1 MPLFVLSPHTRI
13 FPPADLA
20 REDGLLAVGGNLEP
34 ETLLNAYEQGIFPW
48 YNRGEPILWWS
59 PDPRLVL
66 FPQKLHIS
74 RRLRRKIRQGRF
86 QTTLDRAFS
95 EVMTACANV
104 RLIKG
109 EETWITE
116 EMLQAYV
123 DLHEMGWCHSV
134 ETWLDGQLVGGLYG
148 VALGQVFFGESM
160 FSLVSDASKIALKAL
175 VDHMMDKG
183 MKLIDCQ
190 VTTRHLLSMGAQ
202 EMERERFLGLL
213 RRYARRQQIF

>member
-1 MPLFVLSPHTRI
+1 MPLFVLSPQTRI
-13 FPPADLA
+13 FPPAELA

-66 FPQKLHIS
+66 FPERLHIS
-74 RRLRRKIRQGRF
+74 KRLRRKIRQGRF
-86 QTTLDRAFS
+86 KTTLDRAFS

-104 RLIKG
+104 RLMKG

-123 DLHEMGWCHSV
+123 NLHEMGWCHSV

-202 EMERERFLGLL
+202 EMERKRFLELL
-213 RRYARRQQIF
+213 GRYARRQQVF